1 MHEINMRRRSHEM
14 YVDESARFVAMLLL
28 LALLF
33 AAPSPAKSDLSTG
46 LVAVLEFRNKLKG
59 DEQKNV
65 DAGFLADEVRELMLK
80 AMPGLHVMTRENML
94 VLLQASGK
102 KLEECEGECEVDTG
116 RRIGADLVVSGELL
130 RFGSAYKLDLKLHE
144 TREGRLIA
152 GAIASGKTVDEL
164 DAGTGA
170 AVAQLIGPL
179 KASVQN
185 PQVTNVPARTPQ
197 GPVQNPPPGNAT
209 NPPVNNAQNGVAA
222 NPPSSGKPAPSKA
235 QTPPPAKQNAP
246 HDHPI
251 MRLEGKS
258 GLNFVKVFDGSGHL
272 GCASADSACVANEKP
287 ARELGIGGFWIGQ
300 TEVTVAA
307 YAACAK
313 ARVCAKQ
320 PEKRDVKET
329 YTCNWHNRRHK
340 HPMNCIKWDEAAQFC
355 SWIGGRLPT
364 AMEWEYAARSGED
377 VIYPWGNDPVTG
389 TRANLCDK
397 NCQRALVSKS
407 RIKPDLSLDD
417 GWAGTSPV
425 GSYKD
430 GASRWGLQDMAGN
443 VAEWT
448 ASTLE
453 GTNEKEIRGGSWASP
468 ARDLRSSRRS
478 SAAPQKVEASL
489 GFRCAL

>member
-1 MHEINMRRRSHEM
+1 
-14 YVDESARFVAMLLL
+14 MLLL
-28 LALLF
+28 LSLLI
-33 AAPSPAKSDLSTG
+33 AAPAPAKADLSSG

-59 DEQKNV
+59 DAQTNV

-102 KLEECEGECEVDTG
+102 KLEDCEGECEVETG

-130 RFGSAYKLDLKLHE
+130 RFGSSFKLDLKLHE

-152 GAIASGKTVDEL
+152 GGIASGKTIDEL

-179 KASVQN
+179 KANVQN
-185 PQVTNVPARTPQ
+185 
-197 GPVQNPPPGNAT
+197 
-209 NPPVNNAQNGVAA
+209 AA
-222 NPPSSGKPAPSKA
+222 NPPSGSAQNPAAGNPQTSTKPAPSKA
-235 QTPPPAKQNAP
+235 SPPPAKANAT

-251 MRLEGKS
+251 MRIEEKS
-258 GLNFVKVFDGSGHL
+258 GLSFVRVFDGSGHV
-272 GCASADSACVANEKP
+272 GCASGDSACTANEKP
-287 ARELGIGGFWIGQ
+287 ERELGIGGFWIGQ

-313 ARVCAKQ
+313 ARACGKQ
-320 PEKRDVKET
+320 AQKRDVKET
-329 YTCNWHNRRHK
+329 FVCNWHNHRHK

-377 VIYPWGNDPVTG
+377 VIFPWGNDPVTG

-397 NCQRALVSKS
+397 NCQRALIRAA
-407 RIKPDLSLDD
+407 RIKPELSVDD
-417 GWAGTSPV
+417 GWAGTAPV
-425 GSYKD
+425 GSYKE
-430 GASRWGLQDMAGN
+430 GASRWGLLDMAGN

-478 SAAPQKVEASL
+478 SAPAQRTEASL